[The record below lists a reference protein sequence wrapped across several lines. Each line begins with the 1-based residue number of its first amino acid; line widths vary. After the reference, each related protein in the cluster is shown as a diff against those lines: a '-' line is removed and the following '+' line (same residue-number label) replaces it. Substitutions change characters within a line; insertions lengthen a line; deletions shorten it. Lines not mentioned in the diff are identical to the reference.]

1 MNKQIL
7 KVLIGSQAHGT
18 ARPDSDYD
26 YRGIFVVPTDDILSF
41 ISTPDQTSWLE
52 DKIDDVS
59 YEIQKFLFMS
69 SKCNPSILEMYGAPI
84 IEQTEEGA
92 ELLKLF
98 PYVWNT
104 KDVLNAF
111 RGYGA
116 NQRKKF
122 FDNNEQ
128 RANKYL
134 EAWMR
139 TLWQANYLLS
149 TGKITCKFRG
159 TEIFDDLM
167 LIRSGNFDRAEQLN
181 KIFELERK
189 LEKTYENTPE
199 KKTDMDKL
207 NKFLLKIRHIN

>member
-1 MNKQIL
+1 MKLIL
-7 KVLIGSQAHGT
+7 RCLIGSQAHGT
-18 ARPDSDYD
+18 ARPDSDRD
-26 YRGIFVVPTDDILSF
+26 YRGVFVTPTDEILSL
-41 ISTPDQTSWLE
+41 ISVPNQTSWLE
-52 DKIDDVS
+52 GKTDDVS

-69 SKCNPSILEMYGAPI
+69 SKCNPNVLEMYGAPI
-84 IEQTEEGA
+84 VDQTEEGA
-92 ELLKLF
+92 ELIELF

-149 TGKITCKFRG
+149 TGKITCNFKG
-159 TEIFDDLM
+159 TDIFDDLM
-167 LIRSGNFDRAEQLN
+167 LIRSGEYDKPEQLS
-181 KIFELERK
+181 KIFELERT
-189 LEKTYENTPE
+189 LEKTYEETPE
-199 KKTDMDKL
+199 KKADMEKL
-207 NKFLLKIRHIN
+207 NEFLLKIRHKN

>member
-1 MNKQIL
+1 
-7 KVLIGSQAHGT
+7 
-18 ARPDSDYD
+18 
-26 YRGIFVVPTDDILSF
+26 
-41 ISTPDQTSWLE
+41 
-52 DKIDDVS
+52 
-59 YEIQKFLFMS
+59 
-69 SKCNPSILEMYGAPI
+69 
-84 IEQTEEGA
+84 
-92 ELLKLF
+92 
-98 PYVWNT
+98 
-104 KDVLNAF
+104 
-111 RGYGA
+111 
-116 NQRKKF
+116 
-122 FDNNEQ
+122 
-128 RANKYL
+128 
-134 EAWMR
+134 MR